1 MVALAALRR
10 REIGWARVVPE
21 GVAGPSYAAPPLR
34 AQRIGLMLFSTS
46 KPIADANAPKP
57 NHEAQTDDYQSK
69 RVFVRMSGIKKNDK
83 PACDHDH
90 SDACRDGIQHVSETR
105 YHCRSPLR
113 PRQPGEAEAREC
125 TASRAFRCAAAGAGR
140 QATARQMGTKLGA

>member
-1 MVALAALRR
+1 MVALAAGHR

-46 KPIADANAPKP
+46 KSIADANAPKP
-57 NHEAQTDDYQSK
+57 NEEAQTDDYQSK

-90 SDACRDGIQHVSETR
+90 SDA
-105 YHCRSPLR
+105 
-113 PRQPGEAEAREC
+113 
-125 TASRAFRCAAAGAGR
+125 
-140 QATARQMGTKLGA
+140 